1 MFYCEYGMR
10 TVKIELSECILTM
23 SGTLSGEATLGSGR
37 KEKYFLLPLRVDSIL
52 EGLLC
57 PGKPMGS
64 HKSCLSLKM
73 WLPVGDGP

>member
-23 SGTLSGEATLGSGR
+23 SGTLSGEATMGSGG
-37 KEKYFLLPLRVDSIL
+37 KEKYFLLPLRVNPIL
-52 EGLLC
+52 EGLRC

-64 HKSCLSLKM
+64 HKSCLSLNM
-73 WLPVGDGP
+73 WLFLGDSL